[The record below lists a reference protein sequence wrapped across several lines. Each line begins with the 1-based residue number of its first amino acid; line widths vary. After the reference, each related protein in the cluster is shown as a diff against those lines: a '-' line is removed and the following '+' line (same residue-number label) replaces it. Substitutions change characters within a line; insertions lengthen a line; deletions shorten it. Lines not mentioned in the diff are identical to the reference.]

1 MIKVGVIGV
10 GVMGRHHARV
20 YSELPGV
27 ELVGVADVNG
37 ELASAIAKTY
47 HTKAFTNYKELLKQH
62 LDAVTIAVPTSL
74 HKKVSLDVAQAG
86 MNMLVEKPI
95 AETIENANEIIN
107 AARRNGLKLMVGHI
121 ERFNPIVPVLKE
133 SIKNSHVISIG
144 ITRVGPFPP
153 RVKDVGIVIDLA
165 THDIDLIRYLTDSEF
180 KRVYSLTSKNLSGQE
195 DSAIL
200 CFEMENGVLAYSI
213 VNWLT
218 PFKVRE
224 INVATPGKLVK
235 GWFQEQKVIE
245 YMRYKKEDSAYIAKE
260 LAVPFAEPLKLELE
274 HFLDCI
280 RRDREPLTSGID
292 GLKALEIAIK
302 AENGSKDKGG

>member
-1 MIKVGVIGV
+1 MRVGVIGV
-10 GVMGRHHARV
+10 GVMGKNHVRV

-27 ELVGVADVNG
+27 ELVGIADVNS
-37 ELASAIAKTY
+37 ELASAVAKTY
-47 HTKAFTNYKELLKQH
+47 HTKAFTDYKQLLKQH

-74 HKKVSLDVAQAG
+74 HKKVSLDVVQAG
-86 MNMLVEKPI
+86 VNMLVEKPI
-95 AETIENANEIIN
+95 ADTVENADAIIN
-107 AARRNGLKLMVGHI
+107 AARQNGVKLMVGHI

-133 SIKNSHVISIG
+133 SIKDSQVISLG

-180 KRVYSLTSKNLSGQE
+180 KRVYPLTSKNLSGQE

-200 CFEMENGVLAYSI
+200 CFEMETGVLAYSI

-224 INVATPGKLVK
+224 INIATEGKFIK

-245 YMRYKKEDSAYIAKE
+245 YMQYNKEDSSYVAKE
-260 LAVPFAEPLKLELE
+260 LAVPFAEPLKVELE
-274 HFLDCI
+274 AFI
-280 RRDREPLTSGID
+280 ESVRNNREPPVTGYD
-292 GLKALEIAIK
+292 GLAALKIAKICT
-302 AENGSKDKGG
+302 GSTND